1 MNATYIVTSYVI
13 IDDVLKHIGHT
24 DDTRARV
31 SSAEILTVAIVSAKY
46 FQNHH
51 ERALCLLQQTGY
63 LPKLSVSRF
72 NRRLHA
78 LQNILLLVASL
89 LGEMMATGNVFVI
102 DTMPVPVCKRV
113 RANRCRKV
121 QGNDYLGYCA
131 SKREYYCGW
140 QLHLVCDAGGVPVAF
155 ELLPASWDELTLV
168 QELLYVL
175 PAGSVVVADKGY
187 ISDKDQQLSYI
198 NGRVRLVPKQRRNMA
213 GNTVEDAALIRA
225 HRSRIETVNSQLEKM
240 GLQRLHARTN
250 PGFALKVLASLLALT
265 FTNII

>member
-13 IDDVLKHIGHT
+13 VDDVLKALNYT
-24 DDTRARV
+24 DDCRTQV
-31 SSAEILTVAIVSAKY
+31 SSAEILTIAIVAAKY

-63 LPKLSVSRF
+63 VPPLSVSRF

-78 LQNILLLVASL
+78 LQDILLLIASV

-113 RANRCRKV
+113 RADRCRKV
-121 QGNDYLGYCA
+121 QGDDYLGYCA

-140 QLHLVCDAGGVPVAF
+140 QLHLVCDAAGIPVAF
-155 ELLPASWDELTLV
+155 ELLPASWDELTVV
-168 QELLYVL
+168 QDLLSVL
-175 PAGSVVVADKGY
+175 PAGSSVVADKGY

-198 NGRVRLVPKQRRNMA
+198 NGRVRLVPRQRRNMT
-213 GNTVEDAALIRA
+213 GNTVEDATLIRA
-225 HRSRIETVNSQLEKM
+225 HRSRIETVNGQLEKM

-250 PGFALKVLASLLALT
+250 PGFALKVLASLLGLT
-265 FTNII
+265 FTNVI

>member
-1 MNATYIVTSYVI
+1 MNATYIVTSYVVV
-13 IDDVLKHIGHT
+13 DDVLKLMGHT
-24 DDTRARV
+24 DDCRTHV
-31 SSAEILTVAIVSAKY
+31 SSAEILTVAIIAAKY

-51 ERALCLLQQTGY
+51 ERALCVLQQTGY

-78 LQNILLLVASL
+78 LREVLLLIVSL
-89 LGEMMATGNVFVI
+89 LGEVLASGKVFVI
-102 DTMPVPVCKRV
+102 DTMPVPVCKQV
-113 RANRCRKV
+113 RAERCRKV
-121 QGNDYLGYCA
+121 QGKNYQGYCT
-131 SKREYYCGW
+131 SKREYYFGW
-140 QLHLVCDAGGVPVAF
+140 QLHLVCDAAGVPVSF
-155 ELLPASWDELTLV
+155 ELLPANWDELTLV
-168 QELLYVL
+168 QDLLSPL

-187 ISDKDQQLSYI
+187 ISDQDQQLSYI
-198 NGRVRLVPKQRRNMA
+198 NGRVRLVPKQRRNMM

-265 FTNII
+265 FTNVI